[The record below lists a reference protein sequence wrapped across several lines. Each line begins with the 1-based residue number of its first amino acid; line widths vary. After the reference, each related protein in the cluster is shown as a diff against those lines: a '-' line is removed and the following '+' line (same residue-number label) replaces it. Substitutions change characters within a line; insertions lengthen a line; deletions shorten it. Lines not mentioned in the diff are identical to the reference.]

1 MCEMN
6 QLVNIEDLV
15 WLIIQNWL
23 KDVINY
29 IEFLSVNKDLVEI
42 VFYQLQVI
50 IKSSMGVFVYGF
62 GGLLID
68 NGWLCIVGFGYFRLL

>member
-29 IEFLSVNKDLVEI
+29 IEFLLVNKDLVEI
-42 VFYQLQVI
+42 VFY
-50 IKSSMGVFVYGF
+50 
-62 GGLLID
+62 
-68 NGWLCIVGFGYFRLL
+68 

>member
-1 MCEMN
+1 MREMN

-42 VFYQLQVI
+42 VFY
-50 IKSSMGVFVYGF
+50 
-62 GGLLID
+62 
-68 NGWLCIVGFGYFRLL
+68 

>member
-6 QLVNIEDLV
+6 QLVNTEDLV

-29 IEFLSVNKDLVEI
+29 IEFLLVNKDLVEI
-42 VFYQLQVI
+42 VFY
-50 IKSSMGVFVYGF
+50 
-62 GGLLID
+62 
-68 NGWLCIVGFGYFRLL
+68 